1 MLASGGDSRTT
12 SRGRGV
18 SILRRRVVACPDFVE
33 MVTDYLDEAR
43 PARVRATFDRHLAEC
58 PGYTST
64 SEQWRVVIRLGG
76 RLGEEDVD
84 AVDPSVGEARFDA
97 FRRARTGR

>member
-1 MLASGGDSRTT
+1 
-12 SRGRGV
+12 V

-33 MVTDYLDEAR
+33 MVTGYLAEAL
-43 PARVRATFDRHLAEC
+43 PARVRAAFDRHLAES
-58 PGYTST
+58 PGCTST
-64 SEQWRVVIRLGG
+64 LEQWRVVIRLGG

-84 AVDPSVGEARFDA
+84 AVDPSVREALLDA